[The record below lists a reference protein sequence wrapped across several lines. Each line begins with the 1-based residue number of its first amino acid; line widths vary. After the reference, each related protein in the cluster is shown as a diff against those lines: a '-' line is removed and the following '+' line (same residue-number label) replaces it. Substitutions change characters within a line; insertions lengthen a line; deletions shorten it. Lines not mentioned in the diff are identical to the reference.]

1 MGDFDATASSS
12 SGAMSLERQ
21 HLALALRALAAT
33 ARGQVEAAEEAM
45 QILAERAA
53 LLAAPP
59 PRSSFLRLVHW
70 R

>member
-1 MGDFDATASSS
+1 MADFDAAISPSV
-12 SGAMSLERQ
+12 GPVSLERQ

-33 ARGQVEAAEEAM
+33 ARGQLGVAEEAM
-45 QILAERAA
+45 QTLATRAA

-59 PRSSFLRLVHW
+59 PRASLLRLVHW

>member
-1 MGDFDATASSS
+1 MADFDAATSPSI
-12 SGAMSLERQ
+12 GPVSLERQ

-33 ARGQVEAAEEAM
+33 ARGQFDVVEEAM
-45 QILAERAA
+45 QTLTARAA

-59 PRSSFLRLVHW
+59 PRGAFLRLVHW

>member
-1 MGDFDATASSS
+1 MVDFDAAIPPTVDPV
-12 SGAMSLERQ
+12 SLERQ

-33 ARGQVEAAEEAM
+33 ARGQFDIVEEAM
-45 QILAERAA
+45 QTLAARAA

-59 PRSSFLRLVHW
+59 PRASLLRLVHW